1 MRSRETLLRLHRF
14 RTEEKRRQVAD
25 MEFMIQDFM
34 RKYEDLDAQV
44 KFEESRNGVSDP
56 AHFNYSLSA
65 KATRGRR
72 DNVMRSIAELRDQ
85 LAEAQDSPRRG
96 RAGTAPRGDAG
107 REGKRF
113 RQPDADGGGGAGDA
127 LRGSRQLHTPAD
139 APRLQ
144 DRGEMFLPAAMKV
157 PG

>member
-25 MEFMIQDFM
+25 MEFMIQDFT
-34 RKYEDLDAQV
+34 RKYEDLEAQV

-56 AHFNYSLSA
+56 SHFNYSLSA

-85 LAEAQDSPRRG
+85 LAEAQE
-96 RAGTAPRGDAG
+96 ALAA
-107 REGKRF
+107 EEQELKRVEMMAEKE
-113 RQPDADGGGGAGDA
+113 Q
-127 LRGSRQLHTPAD
+127 GSAMPMPQ
-139 APRLQ
+139 
-144 DRGEMFLPAAMKV
+144 AAAAQGMR
-157 PG
+157 